1 MHQLRFFLCVCARFE
16 QGIGGLQSVVLY
28 ALPELDGAIDAI
40 PLGGLCCG
48 DKVCRIIINIIIIIF
63 IIINNNNNNNNNN
76 CKNIDAIALGGL
88 CCGDKAIQGIDF

>member
-1 MHQLRFFLCVCARFE
+1 MAEEILLAKNVPYFVAAPLLIQDVKAWFE

-48 DKVCRIIINIIIIIF
+48 DKAFCNSQRDLANCPREAGEIRLVEERLFALTKRIQ
-63 IIINNNNNNNNNN
+63 
-76 CKNIDAIALGGL
+76 KW
-88 CCGDKAIQGIDF
+88 

>member
-1 MHQLRFFLCVCARFE
+1 MRFFFLCARFE

-48 DKVCRIIINIIIIIF
+48 DKVCQK
-63 IIINNNNNNNNNN
+63 NNNDNN
-76 CKNIDAIALGGL
+76 CKNIDAIPLGGL
-88 CCGDKAIQGIDF
+88 CCGEKV

>member
-1 MHQLRFFLCVCARFE
+1 MTIFFLRARFE

-48 DKVCRIIINIIIIIF
+48 DKVYR
-63 IIINNNNNNNNNN
+63 NNNNTNTNSNNNKNS
-76 CKNIDAIALGGL
+76 CKNIDEIALGGL
-88 CCGDKAIQGIDF
+88 CLGDKA